1 MSLTHLLNK
10 PYNLRDHSC
19 ASPECKTQ
27 RYSDHY
33 DGNTPHH
40 FESHSIPVESSTV
53 QFLLC
58 AHDTTF
64 PETTDLRTTFHD
76 WTIGRSVKVEIMRQ
90 ESSLPVR
97 NCLPQE
103 ACDTSGLSAGV
114 QWRDDGL
121 TTACT
126 GLSNSSTHHSIHP
139 WSDTWVDA
147 AHNTCQSGQKRISL
161 FLVMIAW
168 KTKYIIHLVLRTLEW
183 RGNTFVWKA

>member
-1 MSLTHLLNK
+1 MTGTHRTILKVTAFLLNLA
-10 PYNLRDHSC
+10 PSSSC
-19 ASPECKTQ
+19 CVQMTQ
-27 RYSDHY
+27 PFQRQLIYEL
-33 DGNTPHH
+33 H
-40 FESHSIPVESSTV
+40 F
-53 QFLLC
+53 
-58 AHDTTF
+58 TTE
-64 PETTDLRTTFHD
+64 PLGEVLQ
-76 WTIGRSVKVEIMRQ
+76 EIMRQ

-121 TTACT
+121 
-126 GLSNSSTHHSIHP
+126 SNSSTHHSIHQ

-147 AHNTCQSGQKRISL
+147 AHITCQSGQKRISL

-183 RGNTFVWKA
+183 RGNTLVWKA